1 MDITDIMVS
10 FWISYDGIFYR
21 IAGISGTDVCI
32 DSGSGKYVAI
42 SECSPVRITP
52 DILEENGFFGA
63 KERFVFGS
71 GTDMLILSYDSAE
84 DVWTMSISLHDT
96 SIEMKYVHELQMALK
111 SHRRSDIDIDIRR
124 RNTELRKFNYARV
137 GGANVMLLDRTE
149 DGWVVGK
156 DGESVPDSEV
166 SRIEISDSMFPENRF
181 VEQDGG
187 YALDIGETGNG
198 DFMVRY
204 SENEQWLI
212 DNKRNGKTFRGSI
225 RYFNQLQNIL
235 DEIGIPADLVPEQTE
250 KEVSEML
257 DEAYK

>member
-10 FWISYDGIFYR
+10 FWISYDGSFYR

-42 SECSPVRITP
+42 SECSPVKITP
-52 DILEENGFFGA
+52 EILEESGFFGA

-124 RNTELRKFNYARV
+124 V
-137 GGANVMLLDRTE
+137 GGANVVLLDRTE

-156 DGESVPDSEV
+156 DGKSVPDSEV
-166 SRIEISDSMFPENRF
+166 SKIEISDSIFSENRF
-181 VEQDGG
+181 VEQDGI
-187 YALDIGETGNG
+187 YVLDMGETGNG
-198 DFMVRY
+198 DFTVRY
-204 SENEQWLI
+204 SEKEQWLI
-212 DNKRNGKTFRGSI
+212 DNRRNGKTFRGSI

-250 KEVSEML
+250 KEVAEML